1 MKDSTE
7 DEFSILETN
16 IVIVPV
22 GSVDDIIS
30 WSINHNFKW
39 WNWPK

>member
-1 MKDSTE
+1 MKDWTE
-7 DEFSILETN
+7 DVSSILEAN

-30 WSINHNFKW
+30 LN
-39 WNWPK
+39 